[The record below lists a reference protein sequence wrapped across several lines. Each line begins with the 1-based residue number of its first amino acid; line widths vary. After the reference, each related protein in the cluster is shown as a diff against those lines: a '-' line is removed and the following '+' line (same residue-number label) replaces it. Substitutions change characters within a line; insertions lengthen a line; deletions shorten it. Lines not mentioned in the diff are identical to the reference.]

1 MTWWWIGAEAF
12 VLADTNSC
20 IFGSVTGISNTDT
33 GIRTSLFQLL
43 SVKTTHKN
51 LQLNY
56 STTIKADIT
65 ESKDPCVD
73 ICANEHTFF
82 ALITDQFG
90 NLTVSYWHNTDIA
103 VIRQYRCFKI
113 SYQDVGQALNIKYLV
128 QMLKA
133 GGEKLWKTL
142 LNSYMILLLNGGI
155 IKWRESTPSERF
167 CCQGETSIK
176 YLFFKAHAGP
186 VHHPG

>member
-1 MTWWWIGAEAF
+1 MTWWWIGAEAC

-73 ICANEHTFF
+73 ICANEH
-82 ALITDQFG
+82 I
-90 NLTVSYWHNTDIA
+90 
-103 VIRQYRCFKI
+103 
-113 SYQDVGQALNIKYLV
+113 
-128 QMLKA
+128 
-133 GGEKLWKTL
+133 
-142 LNSYMILLLNGGI
+142 
-155 IKWRESTPSERF
+155 F
-167 CCQGETSIK
+167 CADHGSIW
-176 YLFFKAHAGP
+176 
-186 VHHPG
+186 